1 MSSDLCKNCG
11 KPPLAGRAGSVTSYF
26 FQHNYCQCTNKVI
39 TAQAKEE
46 IARSNEESSP
56 VCANCGKSKPTNKRA
71 GSFTSFLFQELRC
84 SCSGSSSMQSSQQS
98 PRQSSRTGS
107 QTAARVEQKK
117 QFTEGLRKNTAAAVE
132 GAQLI
137 LTKGTMIGGNYRV
150 ISQIGQ
156 GGMSVVYL
164 VEQTALGK
172 QFALKVLAPELVNEH
187 NWQRF
192 KAEAKTMASL
202 QHPSFVN
209 VYDLGIHAGTMP
221 FYSMEFISGRSLEE
235 ILAEEGPLQLEAVLN
250 IFLEALNGLA
260 YAHRNGIIH
269 RDIKPA
275 NIMLSTAN
283 GVTAVKILDFGISKL
298 ISSDAVN
305 QQSMTMAGDI
315 FGSPFYMSPEQ
326 CSGEATDART
336 DIYSIGCSLFEALTA
351 CIPFSG
357 SNSLEIMLKH
367 QEDTPPLLNDVA
379 PDQAFPLTLEAVVA
393 TCLAKL
399 PRDRYQSAKELV
411 LDLEKIKSGQE
422 LQASSPAFRTW
433 NSLLDN
439 YENDDSDKD
448 QQGSS
453 KPTKVIV
460 LSTAA
465 LMLLAVAYA
474 AIHFYSGS
482 KIDTTATAPATTTAS
497 DSYELAPATT
507 ADNNKTKPTYYSKLT
522 DGGKTIQFDFPSDHS
537 IGAIGSIEKLYKNEK
552 AQSIVTFPAD
562 TELFFSPDHY
572 AFVHPE
578 VFDSFRPTDI
588 TSLKTPTEQSTPL
601 YLKQVLPHIAKLT
614 GLKILTFFGTKLN
627 DEGLAQINKLPN
639 LERLN
644 IDATEVTP
652 AAVSKLARLPKL
664 RALHY
669 GSCPNAGHSAILEA
683 LEGSTSLETLA
694 IDSLETPL
702 SEADAK
708 LISTCKNLKILGLQ
722 ASVSSDKV
730 LEILSTL
737 PNLESI
743 DLQFCVVS
751 KEAVEKFKKAYLPR
765 KIKVD
770 FQGHLG
776 SIGPGSAKSS
786 TDLTTDNLNLKE
798 PEGQ

>member
-26 FQHNYCQCTNKVI
+26 FQHNYCQCSNNKVA
-39 TAQAKEE
+39 TAKAKKE
-46 IARSNEESSP
+46 IAQTNESSP
-56 VCANCGKSKPTNKRA
+56 VCANCGKSKPDNKRA

-84 SCSGSSSMQSSQQS
+84 SCSGSSSKQSSQQLQ
-98 PRQSSRTGS
+98 RHSSRAGS
-107 QTAARVEQKK
+107 QTAARIAQKK

-132 GAQLI
+132 GEQLI
-137 LTKGTMIGGNYRV
+137 LAKGTMIGGNYRV

-202 QHPSFVN
+202 QHSSFVN

-235 ILAEEGPLQLEAVLN
+235 ILAEEGPLQLEAALN
-250 IFLEALNGLA
+250 IFIEALNGLA

-283 GVTAVKILDFGISKL
+283 GITAVKILDFGISKL
-298 ISSDAVN
+298 ISSDDAKH
-305 QQSMTMAGDI
+305 QSMTMVGDI

-326 CSGEATDART
+326 CAGEATDARS
-336 DIYSIGCSLFEALTA
+336 DIYSIGCSLFETLTA

-367 QEDTPPLLNDVA
+367 QEDAAPLLNDIA
-379 PDQAFPLTLEAVVA
+379 PNQAFPLTLEAVVA

-422 LQASSPAFRTW
+422 LQATSPAFRTW
-433 NSLLDN
+433 NSLLDT
-439 YENDDSDKD
+439 YENDDNDTSQKT
-448 QQGSS
+448 SS
-453 KPTKVIV
+453 TLTKVII
-460 LSTAA
+460 LSTAT

-474 AIHFYSGS
+474 AINFYGGS
-482 KIDTTATAPATTTAS
+482 KIDTFTTSTGS

-507 ADNNKTKPTYYSKLT
+507 ADNDKTKSRYYSKLT
-522 DGGKTIQFDFPSDHS
+522 DDGNTIQFDFPSDYS
-537 IGAIGSIEKLYKNEK
+537 IGAIGTIEKLHKHKK
-552 AQSIVTFPAD
+552 AQSIVTFPAN
-562 TELFFSPDHY
+562 TELIFSPDHY

-578 VFDSFRPTDI
+578 VFDSFRPTDL

-614 GLKILTFFGTKLN
+614 GLKNLTFFGTKLN

-652 AAVSKLARLPKL
+652 AALSKLARLPKL

-669 GSCPNAGHSAILEA
+669 GSCPNAGHSAILKA

-708 LISTCKNLKILGLQ
+708 LISTCKNLKFLGLQ

-786 TDLTTDNLNLKE
+786 TNLTTENLNLKE